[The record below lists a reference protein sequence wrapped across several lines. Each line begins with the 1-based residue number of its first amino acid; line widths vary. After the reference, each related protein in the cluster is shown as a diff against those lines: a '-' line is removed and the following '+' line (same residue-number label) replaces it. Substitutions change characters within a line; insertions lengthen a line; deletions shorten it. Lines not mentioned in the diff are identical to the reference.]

1 LANLLK
7 IQKRKYFGTD
17 GIRGSISRETNPEF
31 ILKLGWAA
39 GKVFEEEG
47 IKAVVI
53 GKDTRISGYML
64 ETALQSGI
72 IAAGM
77 DVRLVGPMPTPAVSY
92 LASSFKNQAGVVISA
107 SHNSYEDNGIKFFGD
122 DGKKI
127 SDELE
132 ERIEKKLSEEIVVVS
147 AKKLGKAARISDA
160 SGRYIEFCKSCL
172 QRNINFNQLKI
183 VLDVANGAA
192 YDVAPKVFKEL
203 GAEIIVLSNQPDGTN
218 INKNCGS
225 TDIKLLQKEV
235 IKNKADF
242 GIAFDGDGDRLI
254 FVDENAIELNGDD
267 ILYVLA
273 RDKFENQITLGSK
286 GIVGTIMTNKGLEIS
301 LTKMGVDLIR
311 TDVGD
316 RHVLQKLEDLNW
328 DLGGEQSGHIISL
341 DSSNS
346 GDAIIA
352 AIKFLEAYVC
362 SDLPLKELLNPLVK
376 YPQILVNL
384 KTDNPEK
391 ILKSKSFKKLVN
403 ETLKKL
409 EKHDGRVNVRASGTE
424 SMIRIMVESK
434 NEKETQLASKNL
446 ANFAKKLT

>member
-1 LANLLK
+1 MANLLN

-47 IKAVVI
+47 IKAIII

-127 SDELE
+127 SDEFE

-254 FVDENAIELNGDD
+254 FIDENAKELNGDD

-316 RHVLQKLEDLNW
+316 RHVLQKLEELNW

>member
-1 LANLLK
+1 MANLLN

-17 GIRGSISRETNPEF
+17 GIRGSISKETNPEF

-47 IKAVVI
+47 IKAIVI

-92 LASSFKNQAGVVISA
+92 LASSFKNQAGIVISA

-132 ERIEKKLSEEIVVVS
+132 ERIEKKLSEEIVIVS

-172 QRNINFNQLKI
+172 KRNINFNQLKI
-183 VLDVANGAA
+183 VLDVANGAT
-192 YDVAPKVFKEL
+192 YDVGPKVFKEL

-254 FVDENAIELNGDD
+254 FVDENAMELNGDD

-301 LTKMGVDLIR
+301 LKKMGVDLIR
-311 TDVGD
+311 TEVGD
-316 RHVLQKLEDLNW
+316 RHVLQKLEELNW

-362 SDLPLKELLNPLVK
+362 SDLSLKELLNPLVK

-391 ILKSKSFKKLVN
+391 ILKNKSLKKLVT
-403 ETLKKL
+403 ESLKKL
-409 EKHDGRVNVRASGTE
+409 EKYDGRVNIRASGTE

-434 NEKETQLASKNL
+434 NEKATQLASKDL

>member
-1 LANLLK
+1 MANLLK

-301 LTKMGVDLIR
+301 LAKMGVDLIR

-316 RHVLQKLEDLNW
+316 RHVLQKLEELNW

-391 ILKSKSFKKLVN
+391 ILKNKSFKKLVA

-409 EKHDGRVNVRASGTE
+409 EEYDGRVNVRASGTE

-446 ANFAKKLT
+446 ANFAKKLS

>member
-1 LANLLK
+1 MANLLK

-77 DVRLVGPMPTPAVSY
+77 DVKLVGPMPTPAVSY

-172 QRNINFNQLKI
+172 KRNINFNQLKI
-183 VLDVANGAA
+183 VLDVANGAT

-254 FVDENAIELNGDD
+254 FVDENAKELNGDD

-316 RHVLQKLEDLNW
+316 RHVLQKLEELNW

-362 SDLPLKELLNPLVK
+362 SDLPLKKLLNPLVK

-409 EKHDGRVNVRASGTE
+409 EKYDGRVNVRASGTE

-446 ANFAKKLT
+446 ANFAKKLI

>member
-1 LANLLK
+1 MANLLN

-47 IKAVVI
+47 IKAIVI

-132 ERIEKKLSEEIVVVS
+132 ERIEKKLCEEIVVVS

-172 QRNINFNQLKI
+172 KRNINFNKLKI
-183 VLDVANGAA
+183 VLDVANGAT

-203 GAEIIVLSNQPDGTN
+203 GAEIIVLSDQPDGTN

-286 GIVGTIMTNKGLEIS
+286 GIVGTVMTNKGLEIS

-316 RHVLQKLEDLNW
+316 RNVLQKLEELNW

-409 EKHDGRVNVRASGTE
+409 EKYDGRVNVRASGTE

>member
-1 LANLLK
+1 MY
-7 IQKRKYFGTD
+7 KR
-17 GIRGSISRETNPEF
+17 
-31 ILKLGWAA
+31 
-39 GKVFEEEG
+39 
-47 IKAVVI
+47 
-53 GKDTRISGYML
+53 
-64 ETALQSGI
+64 Q
-72 IAAGM
+72 
-77 DVRLVGPMPTPAVSY
+77 
-92 LASSFKNQAGVVISA
+92 
-107 SHNSYEDNGIKFFGD
+107 
-122 DGKKI
+122 
-127 SDELE
+127 
-132 ERIEKKLSEEIVVVS
+132 
-147 AKKLGKAARISDA
+147 
-160 SGRYIEFCKSCL
+160 
-172 QRNINFNQLKI
+172 
-183 VLDVANGAA
+183 
-192 YDVAPKVFKEL
+192 
-203 GAEIIVLSNQPDGTN
+203 QPDGTN

-301 LTKMGVDLIR
+301 LAKMGVDLIR

-316 RHVLQKLEDLNW
+316 RHVLQKLEELNW

-362 SDLPLKELLNPLVK
+362 SDLSLKELLKPLVK

-391 ILKSKSFKKLVN
+391 ILKNKSFKKLVA

-409 EKHDGRVNVRASGTE
+409 EEYDGRVNVRASGTE

-446 ANFAKKLT
+446 ANFAKKLS

>member
-1 LANLLK
+1 MANLLK

-31 ILKLGWAA
+31 VLKLGWAA

-72 IAAGM
+72 IAAGI

-132 ERIEKKLSEEIVVVS
+132 ERIEKKLSEEMVVVS

-160 SGRYIEFCKSCL
+160 SGRYIEFCKSSL
-172 QRNINFNQLKI
+172 KRNINFNQLKI

-273 RDKFENQITLGSK
+273 KEKFENQITLGSK

-316 RHVLQKLEDLNW
+316 RYVLQKLEELNW

-346 GDAIIA
+346 GDGIIA

-362 SDLPLKELLNPLVK
+362 SDLSLKELLNPLIK

-391 ILKSKSFKKLVN
+391 ILKNKSFKKLVN
-403 ETLKKL
+403 ETSKKL
-409 EKHDGRVNVRASGTE
+409 EEYDGRVNVRASGTE

-446 ANFAKKLT
+446 ANFVKKLI

>member
-1 LANLLK
+1 MANLLK

-316 RHVLQKLEDLNW
+316 RHVLQKLEELNW

-362 SDLPLKELLNPLVK
+362 SDLPLKELLYPLVK

-391 ILKSKSFKKLVN
+391 ILKNKSFKKLVA

-409 EKHDGRVNVRASGTE
+409 EEYDGRVNVRASGTE

-446 ANFAKKLT
+446 ANFAKKLS